1 MLNNEETR
9 ILEEL
14 MENPQSFTEP
24 VVKPNT
30 EAIEQLTEN
39 PEFLRVN
46 TVTSRFKDAEWF
58 KAMKDISVSV
68 IGLGGIGSHVAFL
81 LSRLQV
87 KYLYFYDNDKVESV
101 NLAGQLF
108 RTTDIHKY
116 KTFTIQNFIQ
126 YYSNFYNTRS
136 STSRVNIDTKIY
148 TPIIICGL
156 DNMKSRKICFDKWK
170 ENMQILDNKD
180 VCLFIDGRLSAEKF
194 QVFAITGNDN
204 RAIEKYEKEWL
215 FSDEEAE
222 ESPCSYRQTTF
233 IASMIASIITNIF
246 VNFITN
252 SCKPVVERPVPFST
266 FYDATTMFMKVEL

>member
-1 MLNNEETR
+1 MLNSEETR

-24 VVKPNT
+24 VVESNT
-30 EAIEQLTEN
+30 KVTGQLPEI
-39 PEFLRVN
+39 PEFLKVN
-46 TVTSRFKDAEWF
+46 TVTSRFKDADWF

-68 IGLGGIGSHVAFL
+68 IGLGGIGSHIAFL

-87 KYLYFYDNDKVESV
+87 KYLYFYDDDKVEPI

-108 RTTDIHKY
+108 RTTDINKY
-116 KTFTIQNFIQ
+116 KCFAIQDFIQ
-126 YYSNFYNTRS
+126 YYSNFYSTRS
-136 STSRVNIDTKIY
+136 FISKVDTDTKIC
-148 TPIIICGL
+148 TPIVICGL
-156 DNMKSRKICFDKWK
+156 DNMESRKMCFDKWK
-170 ENMQILDNKD
+170 ENMQIPNNKD
-180 VCLFIDGRLSAEKF
+180 TYLFIDGRLSAEKF

-222 ESPCSYRQTTF
+222 EAPCSYKQTTF
-233 IASMIASIITNIF
+233 TASMIASIMTNIF

-252 SCKPVVERPVPFST
+252 SCNPIIERPVPFST